1 MAQSEIGAIAA
12 ENVLG
17 YEYFIK
23 KLLRKDTNF
32 AQKVFSRI
40 MDMKD
45 AFASHQIQRGKSGL
59 CLPLKNREVILE
71 DY

>member
-1 MAQSEIGAIAA
+1 MAQNEIGAIAA

-45 AFASHQIQRGKSGL
+45 AFASPSNPKR
-59 CLPLKNREVILE
+59 
-71 DY
+71 